1 MTISDCPEDKGF
13 KMQGEFCLKKL
24 EGKKT
29 WLDGRAECEALGAH
43 LPKIDDQKLQNI
55 IVEQLEIIPKR
66 TWIGN

>member
-1 MTISDCPEDKGF
+1 
-13 KMQGEFCLKKL
+13 MQGEFCLKKL

-43 LPKIDDQKLQNI
+43 LPKVDDQKLQNI